1 MGPVLILAAWTIGST
16 TGLLNTDLFP
26 PPTEVASTAWRLLGD
41 GQLATHVGASAVRV
55 LTGTVLGI
63 LIGVLLAVVAGLT
76 RTGEDLLDWTMQ
88 ILKAVPNF
96 ALTPLLIIWMG
107 IGEGPKIVLITTGV
121 AIAIYINTYSG
132 IRGVDRQLVEM
143 AQTLEAPRHTL
154 IAQVILPG
162 AMPNFLVGLRLG
174 LSSAWLSLIF
184 AEMINTTQGIGYLM
198 SRAQTNLQF
207 DVSLLVIVIYAVA
220 GLLSYTL
227 VRVLERLLL
236 SWRNG
241 FDGTAER
248 RHESQNCGRR
258 ARPHPSLRRPA
269 GARGPRIANRRR
281 RIRRDAGPVRFR
293 QEHPAARPGRS
304 RRSGHRVGAGA
315 PLTGGGVSEPAAAAV
330 AAGAGQRDLRAAR
343 RRAGRAPAR
352 LARGRAALEEVG
364 LTDKTRAWPLSLS
377 GGEAQRVSLA
387 RALVREPDLLLLD
400 EPFGALDALTRL
412 KMYGLLHELWS
423 RRHMAVL
430 HVTHDVDEA
439 ILLAD
444 RVVVLLGWTGPRST
458 AASNCPSPAPAATT
472 GFDDLRRA
480 LLSELGVREEVGHD
494 RSR

>member
-1 MGPVLILAAWTIGST
+1 MTTAVTSATSVDPASARREVVEVVGARAGRKGLWGRIPRPVRRLMGPALILTVWTIGST

-26 PPTEVASTAWRLLGD
+26 PPAQVAATAWRLLGD
-41 GQLATHVGASAVRV
+41 GQLAIHVGASGIRV

-63 LIGVLLAVVAGLT
+63 VIGVLLAVVAGLT

-143 AQTLEAPRHTL
+143 AQTLEAGRRTL
-154 IAQVILPG
+154 ITQVILPG

-241 FDGTAER
+241 FEG
-248 RHESQNCGRR
+248 
-258 ARPHPSLRRPA
+258 L
-269 GARGPRIANRRR
+269 
-281 RIRRDAGPVRFR
+281 
-293 QEHPAARPGRS
+293 
-304 RRSGHRVGAGA
+304 GA
-315 PLTGGGVSEPAAAAV
+315 PA
-330 AAGAGQRDLRAAR
+330 
-343 RRAGRAPAR
+343 
-352 LARGRAALEEVG
+352 
-364 LTDKTRAWPLSLS
+364 
-377 GGEAQRVSLA
+377 
-387 RALVREPDLLLLD
+387 
-400 EPFGALDALTRL
+400 
-412 KMYGLLHELWS
+412 
-423 RRHMAVL
+423 
-430 HVTHDVDEA
+430 
-439 ILLAD
+439 
-444 RVVVLLGWTGPRST
+444 
-458 AASNCPSPAPAATT
+458 
-472 GFDDLRRA
+472 
-480 LLSELGVREEVGHD
+480 
-494 RSR
+494 

>member
-1 MGPVLILAAWTIGST
+1 MGRSQVVTTATVVRIPATGRELIEVVGGRERRKGVWARVPRSARRLMSPVLILAAWTIGSA

-26 PPTEVASTAWRLLGD
+26 PPTEVAATAWRLLGD

-143 AQTLEAPRHTL
+143 AQTLEAPRRTL
-154 IAQVILPG
+154 ISQVILPG

-241 FDGTAER
+241 FEG
-248 RHESQNCGRR
+248 
-258 ARPHPSLRRPA
+258 L
-269 GARGPRIANRRR
+269 
-281 RIRRDAGPVRFR
+281 
-293 QEHPAARPGRS
+293 
-304 RRSGHRVGAGA
+304 GA
-315 PLTGGGVSEPAAAAV
+315 PA
-330 AAGAGQRDLRAAR
+330 
-343 RRAGRAPAR
+343 
-352 LARGRAALEEVG
+352 
-364 LTDKTRAWPLSLS
+364 
-377 GGEAQRVSLA
+377 
-387 RALVREPDLLLLD
+387 
-400 EPFGALDALTRL
+400 
-412 KMYGLLHELWS
+412 
-423 RRHMAVL
+423 
-430 HVTHDVDEA
+430 
-439 ILLAD
+439 
-444 RVVVLLGWTGPRST
+444 
-458 AASNCPSPAPAATT
+458 
-472 GFDDLRRA
+472 
-480 LLSELGVREEVGHD
+480 
-494 RSR
+494 